1 MEKNTNYQIPKAL
14 TSKEEVQK
22 LIDEKGKEIL
32 VLKVCS
38 IPDLEFKLDLKIEDP
53 YELGVPVLDPKFGDE
68 NMIVY
73 IPAMLGNFLMTEVL
87 KFALAT
93 PIERYSKDITAVV
106 VDMSDLSVSKAI
118 VCDTAY
124 MVANTLYDQDS
135 SLTIIAVGPE
145 EKSSHFE
152 KGDKKDKKKKHHKE
166 DREEDSSIKKL
177 SKIWFNN

>member
-1 MEKNTNYQIPKAL
+1 MAKNVNYQIPKAL
-14 TSKEEVQK
+14 TSKDEVQK

-38 IPDLEFKLDLKIEDP
+38 IPYLQMKLDLKEEEP
-53 YELGVPVLDPKFGDE
+53 CELGVPVLDPKFGDE
-68 NMIVY
+68 NMVVY

-87 KFALAT
+87 KFALMT

-106 VDMSDLSVSKAI
+106 VDMSDLSVSKPI
-118 VCDTAY
+118 TCDTAY
-124 MVANTLYDQDS
+124 MVANVLYEQNS

-145 EKSSHFE
+145 EKHSHFE
-152 KGDKKDKKKKHHKE
+152 KSDKKDKKKKHHKDE
-166 DREEDSSIKKL
+166 REEDSSIKKL